1 MANSFK
7 KLGISST
14 LEEVLNKNG
23 IKEPTPIQERA
34 IPEIVKGRDLI
45 GQAQTGTGKT
55 LAFLLPMLD
64 KIDTNKSDIQ
74 GLIITPTRELALQI
88 TTEAKKLGEAK
99 NLSILAAYGGQDVE
113 AQVKKLKNG
122 IHLVIATPGRLL
134 DHMRRGNIELG
145 KLKALV
151 LDEADEMLNMGFLED
166 IESVVSST
174 PNSRQT
180 MLFSA
185 TMPNEVRK
193 LGKRFMRDPL
203 QIEIEGKNV
212 TLDEIKQVVIETTD
226 RGKLDTLCKLI
237 DEFRPYLAI
246 VFCRTKNRAI
256 SLNADLLGRGYNSD
270 ELHGDLTQAKRERVM
285 KSFRNAKIQILVA
298 TDIAARG
305 IDVEG
310 VTHVINY
317 DIPDD
322 VDSYIHRIGRTG
334 RIGNL
339 GMAVTLVTHR
349 DQDSLAMID
358 RKLKANFKPKKME
371 GSKEKSTRRP
381 DRKVGE
387 KTARRTEKKS
397 GDKEKSTNIQDIPK
411 KYRPKRA
418 KKEDKINPSDNRHRF
433 KKR

>member
-1 MANSFK
+1 MGTFK
-7 KLGISST
+7 DLGISIE
-14 LEEVLNKNG
+14 LEQILNKNG
-23 IKEPTPIQERA
+23 ITSPTPIQEKS
-34 IPEIVKGRDLI
+34 IPSLVNGRDVI
-45 GQAQTGTGKT
+45 AQAQTGTGKT
-55 LAFLLPMLD
+55 LSFLLPLMD
-64 KIDTNKSDIQ
+64 KIDVDKNHVQ
-74 GLIITPTRELALQI
+74 GLIITPTRELAIQI
-88 TTEAKKLGEAK
+88 TTEAKKLAPAK
-99 NLSILAAYGGQDVE
+99 NISILAAYGGQDVE
-113 AQVKKLKNG
+113 AQMHKLKNG

-134 DHMRRGNIELG
+134 DHMRRENIDIG

-151 LDEADEMLNMGFLED
+151 LDEADEMLNMGFMEEV
-166 IESVVSST
+166 ESIINRS
-174 PNSRQT
+174 PKSRQT

-185 TMPNEVRK
+185 TISNEVRK
-193 LGKRFMRDPL
+193 LGKKFMRDPL

-226 RGKLDTLCKLI
+226 RTKFDTLCKLI

-246 VFCRTKNRAI
+246 VFCRTKKKVMEV
-256 SLNADLLGRGYNSD
+256 NAGLLSKGYNSD
-270 ELHGDLTQAKRERVM
+270 ELHGDLSQAKRERVM
-285 KSFRNAKIQILVA
+285 KSFRSAKLQILVA

-317 DIPDD
+317 DIPED

-334 RIGNL
+334 RIGNI

-358 RKLKANFKPKKME
+358 KKIKAGFKPKKLDEKQKE
-371 GSKEKSTRRP
+371 GSKRR
-381 DRKVGE
+381 KAVVS
-387 KTARRTEKKS
+387 K
-397 GDKEKSTNIQDIPK
+397 KEKEVKLEDIPK

-418 KKEDKINPSDNRHRF
+418 KDSSSSNDNRHRF